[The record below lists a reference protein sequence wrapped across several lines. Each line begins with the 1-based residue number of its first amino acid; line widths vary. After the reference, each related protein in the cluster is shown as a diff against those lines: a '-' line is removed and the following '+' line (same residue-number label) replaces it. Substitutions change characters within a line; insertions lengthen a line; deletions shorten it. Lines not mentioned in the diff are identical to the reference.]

1 MNQHSKNAVGRKIF
15 PARDPKQRGGSKRIM
30 FFNDD
35 DDDDGDGGDDG

>member
-35 DDDDGDGGDDG
+35 DDDGDGGDDG